1 MASNSPV
8 AAADANVSVNLA
20 PVAQTV
26 DKDEL
31 QLAKLGYKQEF
42 HRGLG
47 VFENFAA
54 SFSTIAFV
62 LGLPSLF
69 GFAMYTGGPL
79 AAWVNWIIIG
89 FCALSTALVLAEICS
104 AYPTAGGIYFWSA
117 KLGGER
123 WGPFLSWLTAWWS
136 WAGWVVTWPA
146 VCHTNSTMLISG
158 ILVKYPEYTNPL
170 WVLFIMDVV
179 QVFLTTLMNIVDEEF
194 MKWFYRIS
202 STFMLGVYILF
213 FTWLPAKVPKWQS
226 GSIMTQFV
234 DGTGATQYFGNEQ
247 GAKAYVWFVSLLFPA
262 WTFYGYDASAHIAEE
277 TKGAARTAS
286 RGMYTSVA
294 MAFVFSFAML
304 LILLFAIQDGID
316 PDTGAVIPG
325 VDLIAAGYAIY
336 PQPIVVLFEST
347 VGPDGALAFMVL
359 IFIVGFNCAAAC
371 GMSASR
377 VTYAISRDGILP
389 FSHYW
394 HHMSPKKMPVRAQW
408 LCAALSV
415 LILLPVLGS
424 TVAFT
429 ALSST
434 GTISVDTSYLI
445 PILGRLTAG
454 RHTFK
459 QGEWNLGRF
468 SVPLGIFVCIWI
480 SVLFVCLCLPQLWPV
495 TASTFNFAPVM
506 IGGIS
511 LISGLGW
518 IFSGRKWFKGP
529 QRLISEAEA
538 EAMENAYSSTH
549 GGAHMPHDK
558 LEYDSYAME
567 GVGSKA

>member
-1 MASNSPV
+1 MAEAVDMTP
-8 AAADANVSVNLA
+8 AAAKA
-20 PVAQTV
+20 V

-79 AAWVNWIIIG
+79 VAWINWIVIG
-89 FCALSTALVLAEICS
+89 CCALCTALTLAEICS

-117 KLGGER
+117 RLGGET

-136 WAGWVVTWPA
+136 WCGWVVTWPA
-146 VCHTNSTMLISG
+146 VCHTNTTFLISA
-158 ILVKYPEYTNPL
+158 ILIKYPEYTNPL
-170 WVLFIMDVV
+170 WVMYIMDVV
-179 QVFLTTLMNIVDEEF
+179 QIILTALANIVNEEF
-194 MKWFYRIS
+194 MKWFYRLS
-202 STFMLGVYILF
+202 SVYMLVVYLLF

-226 GSIMTQFV
+226 GSVMLTYV
-234 DGTGATQYFGNEQ
+234 DGTGATEYFGNPQ
-247 GAKAYVWFVSLLFPA
+247 GAQAYVWFVALLFPA

-277 TKGAARTAS
+277 TKGAAKTAS

-294 MAFVFSFAML
+294 LAFICSFAML
-304 LILLFAIQDGID
+304 IILIFALQDGVD
-316 PDTGAVIPG
+316 PDTGDVIPG
-325 VDLIAAGYAIY
+325 VTEIVNAYAIY
-336 PQPIVVLFEST
+336 PQPIAYLFET
-347 VGPDGALAFMVL
+347 TLGPEGALAFMCMLFV
-359 IFIVGFNCAAAC
+359 VGFNCAIAC
-371 GMSASR
+371 AMSASR

-394 HHMSPKKMPVRAQW
+394 HHMSAAKMPVRAMW
-408 LCAALSV
+408 LCTGLSV

-434 GTISVDTSYLI
+434 GTIAVDTSYLI
-445 PILGRLTAG
+445 PIAGRLTAA

-459 QGEWNLGRF
+459 PGEWNLGRL
-468 SVPLGIFVCIWI
+468 SIPMGTFVCIWI
-480 SVLFVCLCLPQLWPV
+480 TILFVCLCLPQLWPV
-495 TASTFNFAPVM
+495 TPQNFNFAPVM
-506 IGGIS
+506 IGGIT
-511 LISGLGW
+511 LISSLGW

-538 EAMENAYSSTH
+538 EAMEEAYAATH
-549 GGAHMPHDK
+549 GGEHMPHDK
-558 LEYDSYAME
+558 LEYDNYALE
-567 GVGSKA
+567 GEILASADRKH